1 MYGTVATPG
10 LPTTNLKSVFTAMG
24 DLDNK
29 RIVLGLS
36 GGIACYKTAELLR
49 RLQDQGGVADVVMTD
64 AATHF
69 ITPTTFQALSGRP
82 VYTSAWDARIPNS
95 MAHINLTRGA
105 DAILIAPASAD
116 LIAKLVHGLAD
127 DLLTT
132 LCLARGACPLL
143 VAPAM
148 NREMWEHPATQRN
161 VRQLALDGVIVLG
174 PGSGDQAC
182 GETGDGRM
190 LEPHQLLSELIA
202 FFQPKVLAGRHVLIT
217 AGPTHERIDPVRVIS
232 NRSSGKTGY
241 ALAQAAREA
250 GARVTLVSGPTALPC
265 PWGVERINVESARQM
280 HSAVMQ
286 HTGLADIFIAVAA
299 VADWHVANASDQK
312 IKKVEG
318 QASSGP
324 PPLQFAPNPDI
335 LAHVAAL
342 PDGPWCVGFAAETEN
357 LHEYAAAKRRR
368 KGIPLLVGNLA
379 QDAMDADTTT
389 FILFDDDGA
398 HPQPRL
404 LKLHAAR
411 ALIQAIAQRA
421 PQR

>member
-1 MYGTVATPG
+1 
-10 LPTTNLKSVFTAMG
+10 MG

-69 ITPTTFQALSGRP
+69 MTPTTFQALSGRP
-82 VYTSAWDARIPNS
+82 VYTSAWDTRIPNS

-161 VRQLALDGVIVLG
+161 IRQLADDGVIILG
-174 PGSGDQAC
+174 PGCGDQAC

-190 LEPHQLLSELIA
+190 LEPHQLLAELVA

-217 AGPTHERIDPVRVIS
+217 AGPTAERIDPVRVIS

-250 GARVTLVSGPTALPC
+250 GATVTLVSGPTALPC
-265 PWGVERINVESARQM
+265 PWGVERISIESARQM
-280 HSAVMQ
+280 HAAVMQ
-286 HTGLADIFIAVAA
+286 HTGQADIFIAVAA
-299 VADWHVANASDQK
+299 VADWHVANAADHK

-324 PPLQFAPNPDI
+324 PALQFAPNPDI
-335 LAHVAAL
+335 LAEVAAL

-379 QDAMDADTTT
+379 QDAMESDTTT
-389 FILFDDDGA
+389 FILFDDNGA

-404 LKLHAAR
+404 HKLQAAR
-411 ALIQAIAQRA
+411 ALVQAIARHA

>member
-1 MYGTVATPG
+1 
-10 LPTTNLKSVFTAMG
+10 MG

-69 ITPTTFQALSGRP
+69 MTPTTFQALSGRS
-82 VYTSAWDARIPNS
+82 VYTSAWDTRIPNS

-161 VRQLALDGVIVLG
+161 IRQLADDGVIILG
-174 PGSGDQAC
+174 PGCGDQAC

-190 LEPHQLLSELIA
+190 LEPHQLLAELVA

-217 AGPTHERIDPVRVIS
+217 AGPTAERIDPVRVIS

-250 GARVTLVSGPTALPC
+250 GATVTLVSGPTALPC
-265 PWGVERINVESARQM
+265 PWGVERINIESARQM
-280 HSAVMQ
+280 HAAVMQ
-286 HTGLADIFIAVAA
+286 HTGQADIFIAVAA
-299 VADWHVANASDQK
+299 VADWHVANAADHK

-324 PPLQFAPNPDI
+324 PALQFAPNPDI
-335 LAHVAAL
+335 LAEVAAL

-379 QDAMDADTTT
+379 QDAMDGDTTT
-389 FILFDDDGA
+389 FILFDDNGA
-398 HPQPRL
+398 HPQP
-404 LKLHAAR
+404 KLHKLQAAR
-411 ALIQAIAQRA
+411 ALIQAIAQRIT
-421 PQR
+421 